1 MILYL
6 SADRPGKDILV
17 LEKKVAEI
25 LKRYRVNGYIY
36 TSIVSDIHYDKVYEN
51 GGRPTTNS
59 PSRRVHQ
66 TVLILTYH

>member
-6 SADRPGKDILV
+6 SADQLGKDTLV
-17 LEKKVAEI
+17 LEKKV
-25 LKRYRVNGYIY
+25 
-36 TSIVSDIHYDKVYEN
+36 
-51 GGRPTTNS
+51 GRPTTNS